1 MKLISNSR
9 LRKMEEELSCKKEA
23 WKWLNLCKV
32 WIIEEYPVRI
42 KGKWNRL
49 KKLQKSVKL

>member
-32 WIIEEYPVRI
+32 WIIEEHPVRI